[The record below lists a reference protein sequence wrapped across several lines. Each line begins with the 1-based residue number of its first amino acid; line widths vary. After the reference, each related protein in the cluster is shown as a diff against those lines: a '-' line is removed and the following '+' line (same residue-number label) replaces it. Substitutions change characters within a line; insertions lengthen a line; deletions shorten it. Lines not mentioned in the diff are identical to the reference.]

1 MSLTPNLDAPNVL
14 GTGEGPTR
22 GPAIPSPSPTGDEF
36 CHDTPDLNLQ
46 PLIFYGLL
54 SLRV

>member
-1 MSLTPNLDAPNVL
+1 MSLTPSLDAPNVL

-22 GPAIPSPSPTGDEF
+22 GPAIPPPSPTGDEF
-36 CHDTPDLNLQ
+36 CRDTPDLNLQ
-46 PLIFYGLL
+46 LLIFYGLL